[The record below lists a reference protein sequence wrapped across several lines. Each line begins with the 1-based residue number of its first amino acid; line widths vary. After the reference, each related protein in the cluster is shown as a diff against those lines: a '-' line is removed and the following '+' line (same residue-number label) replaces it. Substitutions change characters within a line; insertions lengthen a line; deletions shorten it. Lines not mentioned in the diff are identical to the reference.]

1 MSLFSNRV
9 PPFEMR
15 VKTKIAKKFFN
26 ILEKNIPPGHKL
38 RPLLNRHTVKLSY
51 SVMPNMK
58 RKISMQ
64 NKKIRSE
71 AATLRK
77 EEEKRFMQQ
86 LPQPRPPRGRPPSK
100 NPNCNCENGVETCE
114 LNGKCMK
121 EKDIIYNA
129 KVTRLDNFE
138 VEKYSGAHEGPFKT
152 RIYGHRT
159 NMRNR
164 HQKGTGLSKYVWKLK
179 GNAPHPIPYE
189 VEWSILAHAKPFDPV
204 TGVCRLCLLEAYFIM
219 FDPEDCTLNT
229 REEFWGSCPHRAKLL
244 LSKEKG

>member
-1 MSLFSNRV
+1 
-9 PPFEMR
+9 MR
-15 VKTKIAKKFFN
+15 AKTKIAKKFFN

-77 EEEKRFMQQ
+77 EELTRFMQQ

-100 NPNCNCENGVETCE
+100 NPYCNCENGVETCE
-114 LNGKCMK
+114 LNGRCLK

-129 KVTRLDNFE
+129 NVTRLDNFD
-138 VEKYSGAHEGPFKT
+138 VEKYSGAHEGPSQT
-152 RIYGHRT
+152 RIYCHGT

-164 HQKGTGLSKYVWKLK
+164 HQRGTGLSKYVWKLK
-179 GNAPHPIPYE
+179 DNQPHPT
-189 VEWSILAHAKPFDPV
+189 SKPFDPV
-204 TGVCRLCLLEAYFIM
+204 TGVCRLFY
-219 FDPEDCTLNT
+219 
-229 REEFWGSCPHRAKLL
+229 
-244 LSKEKG
+244 